1 MLRKKRKQIRKR
13 QRKQTRKRT
22 VRQRNKKPVVR
33 WKGALFLLLLVI
45 ILSISVSTN
54 LFGIVTRF
62 TGMTTHALTGDDS
75 IGEQENHQKGEDEAF
90 EEMERKIAVYKR
102 QLNELEIK
110 LNDPTKAAQIASLQG
125 YVNYLQSSLNSM
137 KMQIAE
143 MQGERA
149 EQIRQSFNEMNAE
162 VMTRATEMSSSFEA
176 YKSEMTQMQRK
187 LPDSY
192 KELTNEQ
199 KIENMFRYWK
209 PTQESGTIANTTT
222 TDSSLGVRTAT
233 SIGVTVA
240 IQNPWTVY
248 YEDNTNNITSL
259 WMNNEILFSNDDVF
273 PNLTRQQF
281 TSTSALATNAILV
294 TTISSAK
301 MSEIKSY
308 FSTPAAWSTA
318 LDEHSQ
324 GYFIYCKGSCAQ
336 ILILGATPQAALYGV
351 IDFTRSMSSR
361 SATSATWSAKKVL
374 NWPDIEKR
382 MVHEFLNS
390 GTNGKEYAAFNKQ
403 TIQEIVDADT
413 NIKEMIDAMVWLHT
427 THLMHLANFEYNLAS
442 NANLKSGLTSFVS
455 YLNARHI
462 NYIPQILGM
471 HGGISTDF
479 NVSWA
484 EGLGVF
490 DEQFTITV
498 NTTKGTMVNSSLS
511 STLYNADDKINVTV
525 YAYDGTDNSTL
536 NKSTTITVS

>member
-1 MLRKKRKQIRKR
+1 MRRKKRKQIRKR

-22 VRQRNKKPVVR
+22 VRQRKKKPVVR
-33 WKGALFLLLLVI
+33 WKGALFLLLLTI

-62 TGMTTHALTGDDS
+62 TGMATHALTGDDS

-90 EEMERKIAVYKR
+90 EEMEHKIAVYKR
-102 QLNELEIK
+102 QLKELEIQ
-110 LNDPTKAAQIASLQG
+110 LNDPTRAAEIASLQG

-149 EQIRQSFNEMNAE
+149 EQIQQSLNEMNAE

-176 YKSEMTQMQRK
+176 YKSEMAKMQRK

-209 PTQESGTIANTTT
+209 PTQESGTTANTTT
-222 TDSSLGVRTAT
+222 TDSSPGVRTAT
-233 SIGVTVA
+233 SIGVTVT
-240 IQNPWTVY
+240 IQSPWTVY
-248 YEDNTNNITSL
+248 YEDHTNNITSL

-301 MSEIKSY
+301 MSEIKSH

-336 ILILGATPQAALYGV
+336 ILILGTTPQAALYGV

-382 MVHEFLNS
+382 MVHEFINS
-390 GTNGKEYAAFNKQ
+390 GTNANEYTAFNKP
-403 TIQEIVDADT
+403 TIQEIADADT
-413 NIKEMIDAMVWLHT
+413 NIKEMIDAMVWLHA
-427 THLMHLANFEYNLAS
+427 THLMHYALFEYNLAS
-442 NANLKSGLTSFVS
+442 KANLKSGLTSFVS

-462 NYIPQILGM
+462 NYIPSILGM
-471 HGGISTDF
+471 HGSTTTDF

-498 NTTKGTMVNSSLS
+498 NTTKGTIVNSSLS
-511 STLYNADDKINVTV
+511 STLYNTDDKINVTV